1 MLGAEGAPLNWVD
14 AQFNIAKSSEISISS
29 EKESY
34 GSFFRITKWDS
45 RQWNI
50 SLDVRV
56 VDLLGTF
63 IGPDLVELFRVS
75 HNIRNYNIK
84 AIEHCDEA

>member
-1 MLGAEGAPLNWVD
+1 MLNSILQNH
-14 AQFNIAKSSEISISS
+14 QRKSISS

-34 GSFFRITKWDS
+34 WSFFRITKWDS

-50 SLDVRV
+50 SLDIRV

-63 IGPDLVELFRVS
+63 IGLDLVELFRVS
-75 HNIRNYNIK
+75 LNIRNLQYKSN
-84 AIEHCDEA
+84 